1 MYYIINCKKQF
12 TFEEL
17 RLLQT
22 RLFCEAVE
30 LCIYSVVDEFMG
42 NESDIGNYLDEP
54 EPEDIFVRFNQ
65 KSNTYTLIVE
75 CSKIDLYVK
84 EELASYLQIIKTNLE
99 LGII

>member
-17 RLLQT
+17 RLLRT

-30 LCIYSVVDEFMG
+30 LCIYCAIDEFLG
-42 NESDIGNYLDEP
+42 DQSDIGNYLDDP
-54 EPEDIFVRFNQ
+54 EPEDIFVRFDQ
-65 KSNTYTLIVE
+65 KSITYTLVVE
-75 CSKIDLYVK
+75 CKKIGFCVK
-84 EELASYLQIIKTNLE
+84 KELAPYLQTIKLNLE

>member
-1 MYYIINCKKQF
+1 MYYTLNCKKKF

-30 LCIYSVVDEFMG
+30 LCIYCAIDGFLDEQDSI
-42 NESDIGNYLDEP
+42 EHYLDTP
-54 EPEDIFVRFNQ
+54 EPEDIFIQFDQ
-65 KSNTYTLIVE
+65 KSITYTLIIK
-75 CSKIDLYVK
+75 CSKIGLYVE
-84 EELASYLQIIKTNLE
+84 EELAPYLQIIKTNLE